1 MLPGMSTDAA
11 VRAPRLSAWPMA
23 LLAAAFYT
31 LGMVAVWQFAEHDY
45 EQTAELLR
53 DVILALAVL
62 VLLALGLAWWSRLTI
77 HRSNRL
83 GWFGMVALIPV
94 LLMLITF
101 VFYFER
107 DVRHRRFE
115 FIEELHGRS
124 VLRARY

>member
-1 MLPGMSTDAA
+1 MLPGMSTDVA

-62 VLLALGLAWWSRLTI
+62 VLLALGLAWWSG
-77 HRSNRL
+77 HCWVS
-83 GWFGMVALIPV
+83 
-94 LLMLITF
+94 
-101 VFYFER
+101 
-107 DVRHRRFE
+107 
-115 FIEELHGRS
+115 
-124 VLRARY
+124 